1 MNGLDLRKRTQC
13 AALVYNSKLATKTE
27 TAEERVQTQ

>member
-1 MNGLDLRKRTQC
+1 MVQIYVRK
-13 AALVYNSKLATKTE
+13 LVYNSKLAIKTE